1 MQDKIVKILIILI
14 IWFSIYATVEVYKD
28 KSVIIESESENA
40 DNGVNSYKNL

>member
-14 IWFSIYATVEVYKD
+14 IWFSIYANVEVYND
-28 KSVIIESESENA
+28 KSFVIESENENA